1 MAVFELMEFRD
12 PAFEPGER
20 FPGTQETVIGTYDRE
35 EDAIAEGRRRWQEF
49 RGSDSRDVAWWI
61 VRVPGESLARWIA
74 DGGSATERVLDL
86 TTNTLVEF
94 HP

>member
-1 MAVFELMEFRD
+1 MAVFELIEFRD

-20 FPGTQETVIGTYDRE
+20 FPGTQETVVGSFDRE
-35 EDAIAEGRRRWQEF
+35 EEAIAAGRELWSEF
-49 RGSDSRDVAWWI
+49 RRGHSRDVAWWI

-86 TTNTLVEF
+86 TTNTLIDLR
-94 HP
+94 P